1 MPNPTTFNNT
11 VVYLALGFQAG
22 NNENKSQALE
32 GIMTCEKCGTNNE
45 SAAFCSGCGTAL
57 ATAPAPSY
65 SAPPAMP
72 AKASNT
78 LSTVALVLAAV
89 GFLFIPII
97 FGTASLVL
105 GIVAKSKRE
114 PNANIAITAGI
125 VSLVGGMILGAIIGA
140 SITI

>member
-1 MPNPTTFNNT
+1 
-11 VVYLALGFQAG
+11 
-22 NNENKSQALE
+22 
-32 GIMTCEKCGTNNE
+32 MTCEKCGTNNE

-78 LSTVALVLAAV
+78 FSTIALVLAAV
-89 GFLFIPII
+89 GFLFFPIVI
-97 FGTASLVL
+97 GTASLVL

>member
-1 MPNPTTFNNT
+1 
-11 VVYLALGFQAG
+11 
-22 NNENKSQALE
+22 
-32 GIMTCEKCGTNNE
+32 MTCEKCGTNNE

-57 ATAPAPSY
+57 ATATATATAPAPAPSY
-65 SAPPAMP
+65 SAPLVMP
-72 AKASNT
+72 AKAPNT
-78 LSTVALVLAAV
+78 LSTIALVLAAV
-89 GFLFIPII
+89 GFLFFPIVI
-97 FGTASLVL
+97 GTASLVL

>member
-1 MPNPTTFNNT
+1 VPNPTTFNNT

-22 NNENKSQALE
+22 TNENKSQALE

-65 SAPPAMP
+65 SAPPAMT
-72 AKASNT
+72 AKAPNT
-78 LSTVALVLAAV
+78 LSTIALVLAAV
-89 GFLFIPII
+89 GFLFFPIVI
-97 FGTASLVL
+97 GTASLVL

>member
-1 MPNPTTFNNT
+1 
-11 VVYLALGFQAG
+11 
-22 NNENKSQALE
+22 
-32 GIMTCEKCGTNNE
+32 MTCEKCGTNNE

-65 SAPPAMP
+65 SAPPVMP

-89 GFLFIPII
+89 GFLFFPIVI
-97 FGTASLVL
+97 GTASLVL